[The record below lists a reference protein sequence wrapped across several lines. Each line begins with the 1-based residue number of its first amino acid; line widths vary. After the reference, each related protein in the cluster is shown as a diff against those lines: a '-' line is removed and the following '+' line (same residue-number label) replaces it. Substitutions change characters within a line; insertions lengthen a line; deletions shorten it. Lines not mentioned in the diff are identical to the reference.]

1 MCAFGCRERESR
13 ETRERGEE
21 VNIQNHSHEVVS
33 VCSGVGALICPS
45 AYTWGVRVSLC
56 SGEFS
61 SCSMS
66 EAARVSFCISSGS
79 LLMFRKLPH
88 QLGESYCCHASF
100 WSVLVVLFLLEHPGL
115 DAQQSGY
122 EKPEKR
128 WNDAHP
134 WPKRFAL
141 WARPSALYTLRKAEK
156 RGAFSR

>member
-1 MCAFGCRERESR
+1 M
-13 ETRERGEE
+13 
-21 VNIQNHSHEVVS
+21 NIQNHSHEVVS

-88 QLGESYCCHASF
+88 DDALLLSRI
-100 WSVLVVLFLLEHPGL
+100 VLKRFCFSLIVLFLLEHPGL

-128 WNDAHP
+128 
-134 WPKRFAL
+134 
-141 WARPSALYTLRKAEK
+141 
-156 RGAFSR
+156 

>member
-1 MCAFGCRERESR
+1 MPFINVSTYLISDACVLLAVEGERASR

-100 WSVLVVLFLLEHPGL
+100 
-115 DAQQSGY
+115 
-122 EKPEKR
+122 
-128 WNDAHP
+128 
-134 WPKRFAL
+134 
-141 WARPSALYTLRKAEK
+141 
-156 RGAFSR
+156 

>member
-45 AYTWGVRVSLC
+45 AGVRVSLC

-79 LLMFRKLPH
+79 LLMFRKLPR

-100 WSVLVVLFLLEHPGL
+100 
-115 DAQQSGY
+115 
-122 EKPEKR
+122 
-128 WNDAHP
+128 
-134 WPKRFAL
+134 
-141 WARPSALYTLRKAEK
+141 
-156 RGAFSR
+156 